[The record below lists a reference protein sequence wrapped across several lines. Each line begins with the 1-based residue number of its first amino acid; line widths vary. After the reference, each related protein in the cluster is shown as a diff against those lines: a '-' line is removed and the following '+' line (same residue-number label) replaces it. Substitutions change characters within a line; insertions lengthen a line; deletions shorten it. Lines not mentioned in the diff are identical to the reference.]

1 MTSIEIDQLFKDWL
15 AENRPPEIADQYET
29 NSLLTPATN
38 PPELND
44 AIDDML
50 GRLSRH
56 FGAGESF
63 MSTDYHEAR
72 AALGLPDDRTP
83 LPEVFDSLF
92 DSPSVQTRQV
102 RPIS

>member
-1 MTSIEIDQLFKDWL
+1 MTGNEIDQLFRDWL
-15 AENRPPEIADQYET
+15 AQHRPPEIADQYET

-38 PPELND
+38 PAELND

-50 GRLSRH
+50 ERLSRH

-72 AALGLPDDRTP
+72 AALALPDDRTP
-83 LPEVFDSLF
+83 VPEAFAAVFEK
-92 DSPSVQTRQV
+92 PSANSRHGHAI
-102 RPIS
+102 R